1 MRPHFF
7 KEIVKAT
14 LLLVLVVSNA
24 LAQTELVQPNQQTS
38 FNEPVVSMNDEFED
52 SLLTSNEL
60 FAEARSLEMLGK
72 DQEAYLLYDK
82 SFGLNRNNY
91 RSIYRA
97 GRLLKKFGEVDRAI
111 TAFHRCIYLANDFY
125 PAYNS
130 LGVTLSEKGD
140 LERSINAHKSGTLA
154 APDYAPAWR
163 NLGRAYSEIND
174 NKNAIA
180 AYLRALKIEENH
192 IPTRIKLGILFARE
206 KKILEAKHHLNR
218 VLKSDPTNRKALEA
232 MAYVEGKPERLLD
245 EIPVAHLAIPEAED
259 ATSFEKAWSYSLPN
273 TKLENPDGLKF
284 YGIDAL
290 HRGNFEDAVDI
301 LEKAV
306 DYGDRDHETHAAL
319 AYSHYRMGHY
329 RRAADIYKRAVEV
342 ALNPKPWYM
351 LNRGLALEKIG
362 EMQEAAYAYAEAIKI
377 DPTFGRAHYA
387 LGLVR
392 IQRGDIKT
400 GLKSLKRAIYNDPGF
415 ADGHKAL
422 AVAWLQRGKIE
433 FAIESYQD
441 ALAIRKN
448 DPEST
453 MSLAKLLERQGYFN
467 DAVDLYSDFIEITM
481 GNEIYSGWRNQ
492 ARQKINLYMNM
503 DTAQSESDLAEN
515 SRTSRGFI
523 R

>member
-1 MRPHFF
+1 MRLHFF

-14 LLLVLVVSNA
+14 LLLVLVVPNA
-24 LAQTELVQPNQQTS
+24 LAQTELVQPNQQS
-38 FNEPVVSMNDEFED
+38 PFDDPVVILNDEFED

-72 DQEAYLLYDK
+72 NQEAYLLYDK

-97 GRLLKKFGEVDRAI
+97 GRLLKKFGEINRAI

-130 LGVTLSEKGD
+130 LGVTLSEKGE
-140 LERSINAHKSGTLA
+140 LEQSIGAHKSGTLA

-163 NLGRAYSEIND
+163 NLGRAYTDIND
-174 NKNAIA
+174 NENAIA
-180 AYLRALKIEENH
+180 AYLRALTIEENH

-218 VLKSDPTNRKALEA
+218 VLESDPTNQKALEA
-232 MAYVEGKPERLLD
+232 MAYVEGKPERKMD
-245 EIPVAHLAIPEAED
+245 DIPMTHLAIPEAEE
-259 ATSFEKAWSYSLPN
+259 AVTFEKAWSFSLPN

-290 HRGNFEDAVDI
+290 HRGNFKDAVNI
-301 LEKAV
+301 LRKAV
-306 DYGDRDHETHAAL
+306 AYGDRDHETHAAL
-319 AYSHYRMGHY
+319 AYSHYRIGQYSEAAEMY
-329 RRAADIYKRAVEV
+329 RSAVRV

-377 DPTFGRAHYA
+377 DPTFARAHYA

-392 IQRGDIKT
+392 LQRGDIKT
-400 GLKSLKRAIYNDPGF
+400 GLKSLKRAVYNDHLF

-422 AVAWLQRGKIE
+422 AVAYLQRGKIE
-433 FAIESYQD
+433 FAIDAYQK
-441 ALAIRKN
+441 ALEIRKN
-448 DPEST
+448 DPESA
-453 MSLAKLLERQGYFN
+453 MSLAKLLERQGYFEE
-467 DAVDLYSDFIEITM
+467 AVDLYSGFIEMTM
-481 GNEIYSGWRNQ
+481 GDDAYSSWRSQ
-492 ARQKINLYMNM
+492 ARQRINLYMNM
-503 DTAQSESDLAEN
+503 SLAESESEMAEEK
-515 SRTSRGFI
+515 RTSRGFI
-523 R
+523 N